1 MCLERVDVFLWCT
14 EAIDAMQHASLR
26 VASMIV
32 AALVVSCL
40 KPVVEVD
47 ADADFSDYETWAWL
61 PWLEPLGTE
70 RRLRP
75 ELHELVTAQ
84 VERELRARGYRRA
97 ASALPDFFVTYHLE
111 IQRQIVVR
119 SETPAEEMLES
130 FHQGGSYG
138 VTKTRTHIVHYER
151 GTLAIDVTEGHDR
164 QLVWRGQLRERVR
177 GSFDRHASDA
187 VAEILEH
194 FPRRLDAGR

>member
-47 ADADFSDYETWAWL
+47 ADADFSGYETWAWL
-61 PWLEPLGTE
+61 PRLEPLATE
-70 RRLRP
+70 RQMRP

-97 ASALPDFFVTYHLE
+97 ASAPPDFFVAYHLE
-111 IQRQIVVR
+111 IEAEFVLRR
-119 SETPAEEMLES
+119 ETSPEQSLETFEE
-130 FHQGGSYG
+130 GGSFD
-138 VTKTRTHIVHYER
+138 VTRTTTQVARYER
-151 GTLAIDVTEGHDR
+151 VQFAIDVAEGRER
-164 QLVWRGQLRERVR
+164 QLVWRGRVKDRVR
-177 GSFDRHASDA
+177 GRFDRIAERS
-187 VAEILEH
+187 VAKILEN
-194 FPRRLDAGR
+194 FPTRVGID